1 MLGMNRPIGNSFM
14 DKQALK
20 DCVGVVE
27 DDAAVR
33 EALRLMLGALN
44 MEVHAYASADEFLDD
59 ADVRSRCACLVLDV
73 RLPGIS
79 GIELHNQLLT
89 QKRVPAIVF
98 ITGHGDIPMAV
109 EAMRNGA
116 VDFLQKPF
124 REQQLLESVQKALAL
139 ERHAREVRSKCETAV
154 ARLACLTPRE
164 HEVLEKVLM
173 GLRSKE
179 VAAKMG
185 LATKTVEQHRAN
197 IMHKMHAATLA
208 ELISMCSSA
217 Q

>member
-1 MLGMNRPIGNSFM
+1 MS
-14 DKQALK
+14 KQAVK

-27 DDAAVR
+27 DDVAVR

-44 MEVHAYASADEFLDD
+44 IEVHTYASADDFLDD
-59 ADVRSRCACLVLDV
+59 ADVPSRCACLVLDV

-109 EAMRNGA
+109 EAMRYGA

-124 REQQLLESVQKALAL
+124 REQQLLDSVQKALAL
-139 ERHAREVRSKCETAV
+139 KRQERKKRDQVETTT

-164 HEVLEKVLM
+164 REVL
-173 GLRSKE
+173 SKLLLGFRCKE
-179 VAAKMG
+179 IATQMG
-185 LATKTVEQHRAN
+185 LATKTLDQHRAN
-197 IMHKMHAATLA
+197 IMGKMRATTIA
-208 ELISMCSSA
+208 ELMSMCNSTPN
-217 Q
+217 